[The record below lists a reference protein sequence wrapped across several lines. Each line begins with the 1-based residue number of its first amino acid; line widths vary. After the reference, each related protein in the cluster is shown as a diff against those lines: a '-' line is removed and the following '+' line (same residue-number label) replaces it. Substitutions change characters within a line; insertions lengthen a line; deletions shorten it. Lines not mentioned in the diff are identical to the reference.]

1 MVKKYV
7 PVLSTVYLFS
17 LDFIDMFVAF
27 LIYVSFVSYCM
38 YCDTVMLQRAE
49 LRHAFSVIGN

>member
-7 PVLSTVYLFS
+7 PVLSTAYLFS
-17 LDFIDMFVAF
+17 LNFIDMFVAF
-27 LIYVSFVSYCM
+27 FIYVSFVSYCL
-38 YCDTVMLQRAE
+38 YYDTVMLQSAK